1 LHMNPDNMEKII
13 AYCGLVCSE
22 CPAYLAT
29 KNDDDALRESTA
41 EKWSEMYK
49 SDIRPENINCNGC
62 TTPGKKIQHC
72 NECEM
77 RLCGIAKK
85 VKNCGWCAEYP
96 CAKVKEFLKWV
107 PDAKKVLDAEK
118 KKSGTG

>member
-1 LHMNPDNMEKII
+1 MNPDNMEKII
-13 AYCGLVCSE
+13 GYCGLVCTE

-29 KNDDDALRESTA
+29 LKNDDKLRKQTA

-49 SDIRPENINCNGC
+49 SDIKPENINCNGC

-77 RLCGIAKK
+77 RLCGIKK
-85 VKNCGWCAEYP
+85 GVKNCGRCADYSCDKIE
-96 CAKVKEFLKWV
+96 AFLKWV
-107 PDAKKVLDAEK
+107 PDAKKVLNAEK
-118 KKSGTG
+118 KLSKTK